1 MQQLALS
8 TRLQTRFRRAAEAT
22 YVHTRSAPGR
32 QRVTST
38 PPIRVMVVD
47 DHPLL
52 REGVAA
58 VLGAQADMLLVG
70 EADNGAAAIEG
81 YRRWRPDVT
90 LMDLQMPDMG
100 GLAAMTTIRTEFPE
114 ARIVMLTTY
123 VGDVQATRALKA
135 GAMAY
140 LLKSS
145 LRRDL
150 LTTIREVHQGLRHLQ
165 PEIAAAIA
173 LGAMED
179 ALSLREVQ
187 VLQLAATGNSN
198 KRIAHA
204 LSVSE
209 ETVKTHMKS
218 ILAKLRVTD
227 RTHAVAV
234 AAKRGFLE
242 L

>member
-1 MQQLALS
+1 M
-8 TRLQTRFRRAAEAT
+8 
-22 YVHTRSAPGR
+22 VM
-32 QRVTST
+32 
-38 PPIRVMVVD
+38 PIRVMVVD
-47 DHPLL
+47 DHPML

-70 EADNGAAAIEG
+70 EAENGAAAIEG

-90 LMDLQMPDMG
+90 LMDLQMPEMG
-100 GLAAMTTIRTEFPE
+100 GIAALAAIRSEFPD
-114 ARIVMLTTY
+114 ARVVMLTTY
-123 VGDVQATRALKA
+123 LGDVQATRALKA

-165 PEIAAAIA
+165 PEIATAMA
-173 LGAMED
+173 LGAMDD
-179 ALSLREVQ
+179 ALSPREVD

-204 LSVSE
+204 LGVSE